1 MPTPVEMRLET
12 GYDKPR
18 RSFGVQEYDL
28 LAIDRVQGTADMN
41 FVFFF
46 DTPEPGTEHPS
57 TQCFHESLIRAIQ
70 AFPILTGHIVK
81 NSSSRWNRS
90 ERGNTGDRWSVVV
103 DPNRINWP
111 VVSECKLGDV
121 CLAQVKDALYR
132 WNEWPAETRM
142 ADLHTI
148 PAQPL
153 FGLHIVRYA
162 CGAVS
167 IHTKMRHQVMDGNGL
182 FRFYYAWAQMCAGV
196 YRGSGGCKSSRLSVT
211 EYPLCDRLIC
221 ASKMAAG
228 SDAWVKQAPK
238 SRKATVDSASGAVAN
253 RVYRYMAK
261 LEVFLRQLA
270 RYRRHTGGAVSLSR
284 PPAQTT
290 HRFSVSQA
298 ALHDLKLFYGSLASC
313 SPRNAFIRKH
323 KIGYV
328 TTNDLL
334 LALFWRA
341 TTRAHAAINPAD
353 PHTCMSIACDIR
365 KRIALPSTYT
375 GNASFPLPIHLTKRM
390 MLDTHTITDT
400 AAYIRYHIN
409 LLSPEFSRQMSSL
422 LASEK
427 LLRQFATMFHPDTS
441 FFMASALAGFPM
453 FENLDFGSGGPA
465 HIDIPPYLAPGF
477 SIWLPLN
484 PDGRTFESQCM
495 SMNIA
500 LRDDVFEYIVC
511 DPEFRMFVNVIY

>member
-1 MPTPVEMRLET
+1 M
-12 GYDKPR
+12 
-18 RSFGVQEYDL
+18 
-28 LAIDRVQGTADMN
+28 
-41 FVFFF
+41 
-46 DTPEPGTEHPS
+46 
-57 TQCFHESLIRAIQ
+57 
-70 AFPILTGHIVK
+70 
-81 NSSSRWNRS
+81 
-90 ERGNTGDRWSVVV
+90 
-103 DPNRINWP
+103 
-111 VVSECKLGDV
+111 
-121 CLAQVKDALYR
+121 
-132 WNEWPAETRM
+132 
-142 ADLHTI
+142 
-148 PAQPL
+148 
-153 FGLHIVRYA
+153 
-162 CGAVS
+162 
-167 IHTKMRHQVMDGNGL
+167 
-182 FRFYYAWAQMCAGV
+182 
-196 YRGSGGCKSSRLSVT
+196 
-211 EYPLCDRLIC
+211 
-221 ASKMAAG
+221 
-228 SDAWVKQAPK
+228 
-238 SRKATVDSASGAVAN
+238 
-253 RVYRYMAK
+253 
-261 LEVFLRQLA
+261 
-270 RYRRHTGGAVSLSR
+270 
-284 PPAQTT
+284 

-323 KIGYV
+323 KISYV

-365 KRIALPSTYT
+365 KRIGLPSTYT

-484 PDGRTFESQCM
+484 PDGQTFESQCM